1 MFTLYG
7 IKNCNTVK
15 KARVWLEENNIAY
28 QFHDLRTDGL
38 TQEQLQNFATRVD
51 WTLLLNRTSTSW
63 RKLSPEQQTDLTE
76 DKAIQLIVNAPTL
89 LKRPVL
95 DTGERLLVGFK
106 EQDYQDKLL

>member
-7 IKNCNTVK
+7 IKNCDTVK
-15 KARVWLEENNIAY
+15 KARTWLDQHGISY
-28 QFHDLRTDGL
+28 QFHDLRVDGL
-38 TQEQLQNFATRVD
+38 TLEQLQNFSARVD
-51 WTLLLNRTSTSW
+51 WTSLLNRTSTSW

-76 DKAIQLIVNAPTL
+76 DKAIQLILNTPTL